1 MADRPVS
8 DCNMMASRFLKGH
21 PAFSVEN
28 RPEEKGF
35 SSGPGGS
42 WCTPGLTRV
51 ADTGSESGGSSDVD
65 EF

>member
-1 MADRPVS
+1 MTDRPVS

-65 EF
+65 GF